1 LRGAYEEQAPVVGCG
16 SKLFAAICASDLEGI
31 VAKWKYGRYHSD
43 GYTTSWFNIKN
54 PRYSQVDGRADLF
67 AARKPG
73 SHSKSARPVLCPE
86 LQAVQRVL

>member
-1 LRGAYEEQAPVVGCG
+1 MDHVVGCG

-43 GYTTSWFNIKN
+43 GCTMSWFKIKN
-54 PRYSQVDGRADLF
+54 PHYSQLDGRAHLF

-73 SHSKSARPVLCPE
+73 SRSKSATPVLCPE
-86 LQAVQRVL
+86 LHVVQRVL